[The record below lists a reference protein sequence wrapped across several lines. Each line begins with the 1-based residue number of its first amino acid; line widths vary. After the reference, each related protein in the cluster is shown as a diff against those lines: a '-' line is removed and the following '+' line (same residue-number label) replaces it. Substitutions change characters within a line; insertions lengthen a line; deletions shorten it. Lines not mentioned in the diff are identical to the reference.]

1 MARKYYGTIGF
12 LKLVEQPGSIWEE
25 EIVERPYKGDVLR
38 FSVQYPKGEGRN
50 SDVKL
55 SNEIQIVAD
64 SFAYQNAHLMKY
76 VSYLNANWEITNITV
91 DRPRITL
98 SIGGEYNG
106 PKTSS

>member
-1 MARKYYGTIGF
+1 MARKYYGMIGF
-12 LKLVEQPGSIWEE
+12 LKLVEKPGSVWEE
-25 EIVERPYKGDVLR
+25 EIVEHPYKGDVLR
-38 FSVQYPKGEGRN
+38 FSVQYPKGSGLN
-50 SDVKL
+50 DDVKL

-76 VSYLNANWEITNITV
+76 VTYLNAKWTITNITI

-106 PKTSS
+106 PQTSS